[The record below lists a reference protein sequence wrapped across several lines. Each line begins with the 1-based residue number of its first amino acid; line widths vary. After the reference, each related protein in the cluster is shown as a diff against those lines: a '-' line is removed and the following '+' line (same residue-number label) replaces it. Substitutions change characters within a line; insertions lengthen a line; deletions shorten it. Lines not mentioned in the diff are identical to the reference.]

1 MRQGEPKTD
10 QQLARAIH
18 AVLVRNKTL
27 SERASLSLSDEP
39 VHRSEVVPY
48 HPRFLDPEPCR
59 QSARTAS
66 LRSREM
72 ETAPSIPW
80 FAATRDIKCEQ
91 NLAGLA
97 PKGCF
102 ISAEP
107 VERVVRQ
114 IGETQRRNASHAN
127 RSRRLTKCAKDSGHY
142 RITRG
147 EGRASVDPPRRAA
160 KLYSG

>member
-1 MRQGEPKTD
+1 MIIGVAKT
-10 QQLARAIH
+10 
-18 AVLVRNKTL
+18 K
-27 SERASLSLSDEP
+27 
-39 VHRSEVVPY
+39 
-48 HPRFLDPEPCR
+48 PRRWNHGVDPEPTRYSCR
-59 QSARTAS
+59 IPIALTFSLVPAR
-66 LRSREM
+66 
-72 ETAPSIPW
+72 
-80 FAATRDIKCEQ
+80 CEQ